1 MKKTLI
7 ALAVAGLSFNAMAVN
22 VDGTDTA
29 TLAVQK
35 YASELK
41 VDTTGLK
48 LAKVLVKANDLGFA
62 LSGDA
67 YIRLNF
73 SNGATVDA
81 ASVVAK
87 SGPAGTVDQTWSVAS
102 SGKGFVILKKDAAGT
117 KADDDLDLSM
127 SLVVPTKQ
135 NVTVKYD
142 LYETAGNAVGQ
153 TGSLTSKPA
162 VDVVTFASGVKF
174 TVETSNKLKKI
185 EVSKGSTTFVG
196 DVDTTELAT
205 LTAAKDVSVL
215 GADGNAVADL
225 TAAGQWKLE
234 GPFVIGTSVGGVAI
248 NKDNVGKQI
257 NVTNGALI
265 SYVNADAKVMSEG
278 VVNAQWTPA
287 AALAENYTFGTYKFE
302 NVAKLVKNGA
312 QAELNLGLN
321 PTGVYNQFVRI
332 SNKSAQAGSVFVT
345 VIADD
350 GKSANFPLSAIAGQP
365 ASLEA
370 GASTVQMT
378 LKDIHAAAEAKGL
391 TLTGEKKIRLL
402 VDAQIPE
409 DYLSVQSYTLSK
421 DGNSFATMNAF

>member
-48 LAKVLVKANDLGFA
+48 LSKVLVKANDLGFA

-73 SNGATVDA
+73 SNDATVDA

-87 SGPAGTVDQTWSVAS
+87 SGPTGTVDQTWSVAS

-117 KADDDLDLSM
+117 KANDDLDVSM

-162 VDVVTFASGVKF
+162 VDVVTFASGV
-174 TVETSNKLKKI
+174 
-185 EVSKGSTTFVG
+185 
-196 DVDTTELAT
+196 
-205 LTAAKDVSVL
+205 
-215 GADGNAVADL
+215 
-225 TAAGQWKLE
+225 
-234 GPFVIGTSVGGVAI
+234 
-248 NKDNVGKQI
+248 
-257 NVTNGALI
+257 
-265 SYVNADAKVMSEG
+265 
-278 VVNAQWTPA
+278 
-287 AALAENYTFGTYKFE
+287 
-302 NVAKLVKNGA
+302 
-312 QAELNLGLN
+312 
-321 PTGVYNQFVRI
+321 
-332 SNKSAQAGSVFVT
+332 
-345 VIADD
+345 
-350 GKSANFPLSAIAGQP
+350 
-365 ASLEA
+365 
-370 GASTVQMT
+370 
-378 LKDIHAAAEAKGL
+378 
-391 TLTGEKKIRLL
+391 
-402 VDAQIPE
+402 
-409 DYLSVQSYTLSK
+409 
-421 DGNSFATMNAF
+421 